1 MGIVVI
7 IIGLALS
14 IGLHEFGH
22 LIPAKIFGVRVP
34 VWAIGF
40 GPKLFSKK
48 IGETEY
54 SFRLIPLGGFIT
66 MIGMY
71 PPDRNGK
78 DAKRRFGKTIAA
90 ARSAHSEH
98 MAEGDEGSRT
108 LYSLPAWKRI
118 IIMFGG
124 PFVNLLIG
132 LVVLTSVFSS
142 VGTTAQTT
150 RVEKVVDCVAA
161 MTQGECISG
170 SALTPAKTAGLMAND
185 KVVALDGKAV
195 STYAEVQTLLQSK
208 TGDVALTVERDGVPV
223 VKTLPAVWVTM
234 PVTDP
239 ATGKAV
245 TKRVRIIGVNFAV
258 DRVALGFGESFGK
271 AGEMVTGT
279 FALITEFPQQVYSA
293 VQKTFMSEKR
303 DPAGAVSIVG
313 VAQASTKVDS
323 LAYWFYLLGSLNIAL
338 FVFNMIPLP
347 PLDGGHIAGGV
358 YEYLKRGLFK
368 LLGKKDPG
376 PVDTA
381 LMAPVAQVMF
391 VVLFLAGILMVLA
404 DLVNP
409 ISF

>member
-22 LIPAKIFGVRVP
+22 LIPAKLFGVRVP

-48 IGETEY
+48 IGETGY
-54 SFRLIPLGGFIT
+54 SFRLIPLGGYIT

-71 PPDRNGK
+71 PPDRKGK
-78 DAKRRFGKTIAA
+78 DSSRRFGRSIAA
-90 ARSAHSEH
+90 ARGAHAEH
-98 MAEGDEGSRT
+98 MAEGDDGVRT

-124 PFVNLLIG
+124 PFVNLVIG
-132 LVVLTSVFSS
+132 LIVLTSVFSS

-150 RVEKVVDCVAA
+150 RVAKVVECVAA
-161 MTQGECISG
+161 MTQGECTSD
-170 SALTPAKTAGLMAND
+170 SALTPAKIAGLEAGD
-185 KVVALDGKAV
+185 KVAALDGKAV
-195 STYAEVQTLLQSK
+195 ASYAEVQTQLQSK
-208 TGDVALTVERDGVPV
+208 SGDVALTVERAGVPV
-223 VKTLPAVWVTM
+223 VKILPAVWVTM

-239 ATGKAV
+239 ATGKSV
-245 TKRVRIIGVNFAV
+245 SKRVRIIGVNFAV
-258 DRVALGFGESFGK
+258 DRVALGFVESVGR

-279 FALITEFPQQVYSA
+279 FAMITEFPQQVYSA

-303 DPAGAVSIVG
+303 DPAGAVSIIG

-358 YEYLKRGLFK
+358 YEYLKRGFFK
-368 LLGKKDPG
+368 LLRKKDPG

-381 LMAPVAQVMF
+381 LMAPIAQVMF
-391 VVLFLAGILMVLA
+391 VILFIVGILMAVS

-409 ISF
+409 ITF